1 MDMQR
6 LQVKLVRQVDDSY
19 EIVIGHHLLEQ
30 VARDLSAALERGTW
44 GRISRIAWITD
55 DSVNQLYGQLTRDFL
70 AQHAIHPVWIV
81 VPAGERH
88 KNRET
93 KAQVEDQLIAAE
105 CGRDTLIVAHGGGMV
120 SDLGGF
126 VAATYCRGVP
136 YITLATTLLAA
147 ADAAIGG
154 KTAVDTPTATNLIGA
169 FHQPKRVYIDLA
181 LWRTL
186 PVRQL
191 RSGLAETIKH
201 ACIADAD
208 FFAYLERHMS
218 AVVDG
223 DRVLLADD
231 VCDEIARRNCEIKYR
246 VIEADEREE
255 NLRQVLNLGHTVGR
269 ALETAVGYELL
280 HGEAVAVG
288 LAAQADLGVRLG
300 VLAAGERDRLRALL
314 VRAGFELALPAGTS
328 VDAVM
333 AAMRADKK
341 VRSGKIHF
349 VLMEAIG
356 RIKTL
361 PGGAVAIPVDE
372 DIIRE
377 LLAGLR

>member
-1 MDMQR
+1 MQR

-19 EIVIGHHLLEQ
+19 EIIIGRHLLEQ
-30 VARDLSAALERGTW
+30 IALDLQDALNRARW

-55 DSVNQLYGQLTRDFL
+55 DTVDQLYGQLARSIL
-70 AQHAIHPVWIV
+70 AKHAVDPVWIV

-88 KNRET
+88 KTRET
-93 KAQVEDQLIAAE
+93 KARIEDQLIAAD

-126 VAATYCRGVP
+126 VAATFCRGVP
-136 YITLATTLLAA
+136 YVTVATTLLAA

-154 KTAVDTPTATNLIGA
+154 KTAVDTPAATNLIGA
-169 FHQPKRVYIDLA
+169 FHQPKRVYIDLSA
-181 LWRTL
+181 WRTL
-186 PVRQL
+186 PAREV

-201 ACIADAD
+201 ACIADAE
-208 FFAYLERHMS
+208 FFSYLEQRLS
-218 AVVDG
+218 PVLDG
-223 DRVLLADD
+223 PATVLADD

-246 VIEADEREE
+246 FIEADEREQ

-269 ALETAVGYELL
+269 ALETAAGYELL

-288 LAAQADLGVRLG
+288 LAAQADLAVRLG
-300 VLAAGERDRLRALL
+300 VLATQDRDRLRALL
-314 VRAGFELALPAGTS
+314 ARVGFALTLPAGVS

-341 VRSGKIHF
+341 VRAGKIHF

-356 RIKTL
+356 RIRTHSD
-361 PGGAVAIPVDE
+361 GSVAMPIDE
-372 DIIRE
+372 SAIRE
-377 LLAGLR
+377 LLTTLI